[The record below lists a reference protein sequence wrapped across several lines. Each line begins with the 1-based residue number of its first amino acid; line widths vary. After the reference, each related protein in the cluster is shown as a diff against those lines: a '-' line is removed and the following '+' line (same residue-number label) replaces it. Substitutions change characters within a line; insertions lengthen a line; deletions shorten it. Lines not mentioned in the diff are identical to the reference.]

1 MKGHQQSAFTLFQSC
16 MKHTNSLFKSAQLIS
31 NKAHFTNMQTCN
43 HSQAVSKTV
52 VSFFRFISFSLLFFL
67 FLPYTLNLAQ
77 QCTHFPPAPS
87 LLPSSLSLSHSLCL
101 PHPLSPFL
109 VTSLSPSF
117 SFLSPFL
124 CLSPLTF
131 SIFHFFPLPLSLF
144 PPPFYAFLFTFLVCK
159 PFCNF
164 LVFLLHVYVHVY
176 LGKQLIFKLLK
187 KTLQEKYT
195 D

>member
-1 MKGHQQSAFTLFQSC
+1 

-31 NKAHFTNMQTCN
+31 
-43 HSQAVSKTV
+43 KTV
-52 VSFFRFISFSLLFFL
+52 VSFYRCISFSLLFLF

-117 SFLSPFL
+117 SFPSPFL

-131 SIFHFFPLPLSLF
+131 LIFHFFLLPLHVSLF
-144 PPPFYAFLFTFLVCK
+144 PPSFYVFLFTFLVCK

-164 LVFLLHVYVHVY
+164 LIFLLHVYVY
-176 LGKQLIFKLLK
+176 LGKQIIFKLLK